1 MSVDMAYCY
10 HLSRR
15 ALGLDDGVEKRGA
28 GEEQGGEALDE
39 IVGTMPNFPMPERR
53 QSQGRPGKGR
63 CSTGAS
69 PAPGTG
75 RADSGPFRARLPS
88 RTFSPAHE
96 QEGRKECKIG
106 ADAKFK

>member
-1 MSVDMAYCY
+1 MGFSRCFRQAYCY

-15 ALGLDDGVEKRGA
+15 ALGQDDGAEKCGA

-53 QSQGRPGKGR
+53 RSLGPGQGR
-63 CSTGAS
+63 CSAGAS

-75 RADSGPFRARLPS
+75 RAESGLFRAGLPS
-88 RTFSPAHE
+88 RTFSPARE
-96 QEGRKECKIG
+96 QVLHPEKSQ
-106 ADAKFK
+106 D